1 MLQKSIRRSV
11 CTYCQGL
18 HVGHPSTSGVSCSCR
33 YLTIPRTSP
42 FATIMKIGTKE
53 SGGKCDKATQTLAD
67 LKRSLEDKGE
77 RQHHHLCDLQL
88 SKFRLQLV

>member
-1 MLQKSIRRSV
+1 MLQKTIRSV

-18 HVGHPSTSGVSCSCR
+18 HVGHPSTSGVNCSCR
-33 YLTIPRTSP
+33 YLAIPRTFP

-67 LKRSLEDKGE
+67 KGE
-77 RQHHHLCDLQL
+77 RQLHHLCDLQL